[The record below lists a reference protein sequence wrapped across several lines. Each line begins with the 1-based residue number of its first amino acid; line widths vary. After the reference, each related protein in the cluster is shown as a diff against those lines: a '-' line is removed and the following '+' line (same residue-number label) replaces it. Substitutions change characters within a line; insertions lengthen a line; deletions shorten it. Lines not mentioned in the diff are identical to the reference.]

1 MKIKTNDKV
10 KVLKGKDRN
19 KEGKV
24 IQVFPQ
30 AEKLV
35 VEGLNIMK
43 KHLRTK
49 KAGEKGQVIELSAP
63 LRAANV
69 MLICPKCGKATRV
82 SYKKDGE
89 DKKRACSKC
98 KEFID

>member
-63 LRAANV
+63 LRVANV
-69 MLICPKCGKATRV
+69 MLVCPKCGKATRV

-89 DKKRACSKC
+89 DKKRVCSKC

>member
-63 LRAANV
+63 LRVANV
-69 MLICPKCGKATRV
+69 MLVCPKCGKATRV

-89 DKKRACSKC
+89 DKKRVCAKC

>member
-1 MKIKTNDKV
+1 MRIKTNDKV

-24 IQVFPQ
+24 IQVFPITK
-30 AEKLV
+30 KLV
-35 VEGLNIMK
+35 VDGLNIMK

-49 KAGEKGQVIELSAP
+49 KAGEKGQIIELSAP
-63 LRAANV
+63 LRVDNV

-82 SYKKDGE
+82 GYKKDGE
-89 DKKRACSKC
+89 DKKRVCHQC